1 MPLNNGTLNSGLNAD
16 KLDGYDAD
24 NLLIK
29 FEGGDISSSVNTITK
44 SKQTIKIANNTI
56 DIAQSTANII
66 NSLSI
71 STLSSSN
78 TTNLI
83 AKITINNQNSSEVSI
98 NDLYARYL
106 NGVELSGLFTS
117 FTGGTISSNN
127 NTLTQTNH
135 SITIGGVTK
144 SIGYSTANIINSLS
158 VSSLLSS
165 KSSNLSIKIT
175 VNGVESSE
183 KILTDLYAKYDSL
196 GNIIKDTYLTS
207 QDHYKTSITAGTIGT
222 SSATS
227 GSTISIPYII
237 VNSNG
242 HITNYG
248 THTHTITGFLT
259 DQYYTHLYATTSSG
273 TSNAIANDPYLK
285 IFDDSTFR
293 NSIQLKAGTNMTIS
307 SDSSGIVTFNSV
319 NGVTSVATGTGL
331 TGGTITSTGTISINS
346 TYQTYI
352 SHGES
357 AYNSLS
363 NYLPLAGGEMT
374 GSIITPQDDS
384 KGIIPKTDNYGQI
397 GSSTKYFYRG
407 YFSKL
412 YIKNKDDNYVIL
424 AGGGTK
430 ALSEFITSVDY
441 TIWRDISSSV
451 DYKIQ
456 VVSSLPS
463 STNANTFYIVV

>member
-1 MPLNNGTLNSGLNAD
+1 MTKVKDGFWKQLGSKVGSNDYLLKAAGGYIGVGNSAGEVVPLNNGTLNSGLNAD

-29 FEGGDISSSVNTITK
+29 FEGGNISSSVNTITK
-44 SKQTIKIANNTI
+44 SKQTIKIANNII
-56 DIAQSTANII
+56 DIAQ
-66 NSLSI
+66 
-71 STLSSSN
+71 
-78 TTNLI
+78 
-83 AKITINNQNSSEVSI
+83 
-98 NDLYARYL
+98 
-106 NGVELSGLFTS
+106 
-117 FTGGTISSNN
+117 
-127 NTLTQTNH
+127 
-135 SITIGGVTK
+135 
-144 SIGYSTANIINSLS
+144 STANIINSLS

-175 VNGVESSE
+175 VNGIESSE

-227 GSTISIPYII
+227 GSTISIPYIT
-237 VNSNG
+237 VNNNG

-285 IFDDSTFR
+285 IFDDSIFR

-307 SDSSGIVTFNSV
+307 SDSSGIVTFNSI

-363 NYLPLAGGEMT
+363 NYLPLTGGEMT

-456 VVSSLPS
+456 VVSSLPL
-463 STNANTFYIVV
+463 STNSNTFYIIV